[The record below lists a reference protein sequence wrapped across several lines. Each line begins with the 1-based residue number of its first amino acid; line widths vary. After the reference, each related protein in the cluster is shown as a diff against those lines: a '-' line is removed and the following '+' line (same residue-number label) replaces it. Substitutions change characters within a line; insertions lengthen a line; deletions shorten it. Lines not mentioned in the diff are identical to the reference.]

1 MSKKACRCSIQSTL
15 PLFLR
20 LLWNFLNKPLRRELQ
35 EEKSSKLGAAA
46 TCINVSFDLQNYL
59 GKCANNGTNNSHQW
73 ELYYLLP
80 LPHPNHHP
88 LSPLQFLQNL
98 PPTPLDTIHCWPHLS
113 IFREYTCNAKIEFKP
128 FPEPDPWLPNLIHHL
143 KPQSYIR
150 SNTFT
155 EHWLRLDTHFLP
167 NTVKSKLGYVIS
179 SPKRILIRFLS

>member
-1 MSKKACRCSIQSTL
+1 MSKKACRCSIRSTL
-15 PLFLR
+15 ALFLR

-59 GKCANNGTNNSHQW
+59 GKCANNGTNKGHQW

-98 PPTPLDTIHCWPHLS
+98 PPTPLDPIHCWPHFS
-113 IFREYTCNAKIEFKP
+113 IFREVLKYLYYIILPSYWDWILGNGVLIIEG
-128 FPEPDPWLPNLIHHL
+128 W
-143 KPQSYIR
+143 
-150 SNTFT
+150 
-155 EHWLRLDTHFLP
+155 
-167 NTVKSKLGYVIS
+167 
-179 SPKRILIRFLS
+179 

>member
-1 MSKKACRCSIQSTL
+1 MSKKACRCSIRSTL
-15 PLFLR
+15 ALFLR

-59 GKCANNGTNNSHQW
+59 GKCANNGTNNGHQW

-98 PPTPLDTIHCWPHLS
+98 PPTPLDPIHCWPHFS
-113 IFREYTCNAKIEFKP
+113 IFREVLKYLYYIIFNMIPSYWDWIGNGVLIIE
-128 FPEPDPWLPNLIHHL
+128 W
-143 KPQSYIR
+143 
-150 SNTFT
+150 
-155 EHWLRLDTHFLP
+155 W
-167 NTVKSKLGYVIS
+167 
-179 SPKRILIRFLS
+179 

>member
-1 MSKKACRCSIQSTL
+1 MSKKACRCSIRSTL

-46 TCINVSFDLQNYL
+46 TCINVSLDLQNYL

-98 PPTPLDTIHCWPHLS
+98 PPTPLDPIHCWPHFW
-113 IFREYTCNAKIEFKP
+113 IFREGLIYLQCKDWVYLQAFSEAGPTTTK
-128 FPEPDPWLPNLIHHL
+128 PDP
-143 KPQSYIR
+143 S
-150 SNTFT
+150 SENTII
-155 EHWLRLDTHFLP
+155 
-167 NTVKSKLGYVIS
+167 Y
-179 SPKRILIRFLS
+179 